1 MVVQAGTIIDEYLR
15 TMEEVGRA
23 LPRAEIRRAVDTLYE
38 CWRREGTVFCAG
50 NGGSASTAT
59 HLACDLAKATI
70 VPGRKRL
77 KAVALADNIPLNS
90 AWTNDSGFAS
100 VFAEQLEPWL
110 SQRDVLVALSVHGGS
125 GEGEAGPWSQNLPG
139 AVALARQRG
148 AQVIGL
154 SGFGGGA
161 LARGADVCI
170 VVPIESEPF
179 GTPLVE
185 SWHVAIHHLFCEA
198 LRKRIEEAG
207 EQGG

>member
-1 MVVQAGTIIDEYLR
+1 MVIQAGTVIDEYLQA
-15 TMEEVGRA
+15 MEEVGRG
-23 LPRAEIRRAVDTLYE
+23 LPRAEIRRAVDILYV
-38 CWRREGTVFCAG
+38 CWRRGGVVFAAG

-70 VPGRKRL
+70 VPGRQRL
-77 KAVALADNIPLNS
+77 KTVSLADNIPLNS

-110 SQRDVLVALSVHGGS
+110 TEKDVLVALSVHGGS
-125 GEGEAGPWSQNLPG
+125 EEGDADPWSQNLPR

-148 AQVIGL
+148 GRVIGL

-161 LARGADVCI
+161 LARSADVCI
-170 VVPIESEPF
+170 VVPIDTEPL

-185 SWHVAIHHLFCEA
+185 SWHVAVHHLLCVA
-198 LRKRIEEAG
+198 LRERIEEAG
-207 EQGG
+207 

>member
-1 MVVQAGTIIDEYLR
+1 MVIQAGTVIDEYLQA
-15 TMEEVGRA
+15 MEEVGRG
-23 LPRAEIRRAVDTLYE
+23 LSRAEIRRAVDILYV
-38 CWRREGTVFCAG
+38 CWRRGGVVFAAG

-70 VPGRKRL
+70 VPGRQRL
-77 KAVALADNIPLNS
+77 KTVSLADNIPLNS

-110 SQRDVLVALSVHGGS
+110 TEKDVLVALSVHGGS
-125 GEGEAGPWSQNLPG
+125 EEGDAGPWSQNLPR

-148 AQVIGL
+148 ARVIGL

-161 LARGADVCI
+161 LARSADVCI
-170 VVPIESEPF
+170 VVPIDTEPL

-185 SWHVAIHHLFCEA
+185 SWHVAVHHLLCVA
-198 LRKRIEEAG
+198 LRERIEEAG
-207 EQGG
+207 

>member
-1 MVVQAGTIIDEYLR
+1 MVIQAGTVIDEYLR
-15 TMEEVGRA
+15 AMEGVGRA
-23 LPRAEIRRAVDTLYE
+23 LPRAEIRRAVDVLYD
-38 CWRREGTVFCAG
+38 CWRSGGVVFAAG

-70 VPGRKRL
+70 VPGRRRL
-77 KAVALADNIPLNS
+77 KTVSLVDNIPLNS

-110 SQRDVLVALSVHGGS
+110 TERDVLVALSVHGGS
-125 GEGEAGPWSQNLPG
+125 GEGDAGPWSQNLPR

-148 AQVIGL
+148 ARVIGL

-161 LARGADVCI
+161 LAHNADICI
-170 VVPIESEPF
+170 VVPIDSEPL

-185 SWHVAIHHLFCEA
+185 SWHVAIHHLLCTA
-198 LRKRIEEAG
+198 LRRRIEEEG
-207 EQGG
+207 E

>member
-1 MVVQAGTIIDEYLR
+1 MVIQAGTVIDEYLQA
-15 TMEEVGRA
+15 MEEVGRG
-23 LPRAEIRRAVDTLYE
+23 LPRAEIRRAVDVLYV
-38 CWRREGTVFCAG
+38 CWRRGGVVFAAG

-70 VPGRKRL
+70 VPGRQRL
-77 KAVALADNIPLNS
+77 KTVSLADNIPLNS

-110 SQRDVLVALSVHGGS
+110 TEKDVLVALSVHGGS
-125 GEGEAGPWSQNLPG
+125 EEGDAGPWSQNLPR

-148 AQVIGL
+148 ARVIGL

-161 LARGADVCI
+161 LARSADLCI
-170 VVPIESEPF
+170 VVPIDTEPL

-185 SWHVAIHHLFCEA
+185 SWHVAVHHLLCVA
-198 LRKRIEEAG
+198 LRERIEEAG
-207 EQGG
+207 

>member
-1 MVVQAGTIIDEYLR
+1 MVIQAGTVIDEYLQA
-15 TMEEVGRA
+15 MEEVGRG
-23 LPRAEIRRAVDTLYE
+23 LPRAEIRRAVDVLYV
-38 CWRREGTVFCAG
+38 CWRRGGVVFAAG

-70 VPGRKRL
+70 VPGRQRL
-77 KAVALADNIPLNS
+77 KTVSLADNIPLNS

-110 SQRDVLVALSVHGGS
+110 TEKDVLVALSVHGGS
-125 GEGEAGPWSQNLPG
+125 EEGDAGPWSQNLPR

-148 AQVIGL
+148 ARVIGL

-161 LARGADVCI
+161 LARSADVCI
-170 VVPIESEPF
+170 VVPIDTEPL

-185 SWHVAIHHLFCEA
+185 SWHVAGHHLLCVA
-198 LRKRIEEAG
+198 LRERIEEAG
-207 EQGG
+207 

>member
-1 MVVQAGTIIDEYLR
+1 MVVRSGTIVDEYLR
-15 TMEEVGRA
+15 IMEEVGRG
-23 LPRAEIRRAVDTLYE
+23 LPRNEIERAIDILYD
-38 CWRREGTVFCAG
+38 CWSREGTVFAAG

-77 KAVALADNIPLNS
+77 KTMALGDNIPLNS

-110 SQRDVLVALSVHGGS
+110 TERDVLVALSVHGGS
-125 GEGEAGPWSQNLPG
+125 GEGDAGPWSQNLPR
-139 AVALARQRG
+139 AVALARQKG
-148 AQVIGL
+148 ARVIGL

-161 LARGADVCI
+161 LAGSADVCI
-170 VVPIESEPF
+170 VVPIESEPL

-185 SWHVAIHHLFCEA
+185 SWHVALHHLFCA
-198 LRKRIEEAG
+198 VLRERIRDATE
-207 EQGG
+207 

>member
-1 MVVQAGTIIDEYLR
+1 MVIQAGTVIDEYLQA
-15 TMEEVGRA
+15 MEEVGRG
-23 LPRAEIRRAVDTLYE
+23 LSRAEIRRAVDILYV
-38 CWRREGTVFCAG
+38 CWRRGGVVFAAG

-70 VPGRKRL
+70 VPGRQRL
-77 KAVALADNIPLNS
+77 KTVSLADNIPLNS

-110 SQRDVLVALSVHGGS
+110 TEKDVLVALSVHGGS
-125 GEGEAGPWSQNLPG
+125 EEGDAGPWSQNLPR

-161 LARGADVCI
+161 LARSADVCI
-170 VVPIESEPF
+170 VVPIDTEPL

-185 SWHVAIHHLFCEA
+185 SWHVAVHHLLCVA
-198 LRKRIEEAG
+198 LRERIEEAG
-207 EQGG
+207 

>member
-1 MVVQAGTIIDEYLR
+1 MVIQAGTVIDEYLQA
-15 TMEEVGRA
+15 MEEVGRG
-23 LPRAEIRRAVDTLYE
+23 LPRAEIRRAVDILYV
-38 CWRREGTVFCAG
+38 CWRRGGVVFAAG

-70 VPGRKRL
+70 VPGRRRL
-77 KAVALADNIPLNS
+77 KTVSLADNIPLNS

-110 SQRDVLVALSVHGGS
+110 TEKDVLVALSVHGGS
-125 GEGEAGPWSQNLPG
+125 EEGDAGPWSQNLPR

-148 AQVIGL
+148 ARVIGL

-161 LARGADVCI
+161 LARSADVCI
-170 VVPIESEPF
+170 VVPIDTEPL

-185 SWHVAIHHLFCEA
+185 SWHVAVHHLLCVA
-198 LRKRIEEAG
+198 LRERIEEAG
-207 EQGG
+207 

>member
-1 MVVQAGTIIDEYLR
+1 MVIQTGTVIDEYLQA
-15 TMEEVGRA
+15 MEEVGRG
-23 LPRAEIRRAVDTLYE
+23 LPRAEIRWAVDVLYD
-38 CWRREGTVFCAG
+38 CWRSGGVVFAAG

-70 VPGRKRL
+70 VPGRQRL
-77 KAVALADNIPLNS
+77 KTVSLADNIPLNS

-110 SQRDVLVALSVHGGS
+110 TEKDVLVALSVHGGS
-125 GEGEAGPWSQNLPG
+125 EEGDAGPWSQNLPR

-148 AQVIGL
+148 ARVIGL

-161 LARGADVCI
+161 LARSADVCI
-170 VVPIESEPF
+170 VVPIDTEPL

-185 SWHVAIHHLFCEA
+185 SWHVVVHHLLCVA
-198 LRKRIEEAG
+198 LRERIEEAG
-207 EQGG
+207 

>member
-1 MVVQAGTIIDEYLR
+1 MVIQAGTVIDEYLQ
-15 TMEEVGRA
+15 TMEEVGRG
-23 LPRAEIRRAVDTLYE
+23 LPRAEIRRAVDILYV
-38 CWRREGTVFCAG
+38 CWRRGGVVFAAG

-70 VPGRKRL
+70 VPGRQRL
-77 KAVALADNIPLNS
+77 KTVSLADNIPLNS

-110 SQRDVLVALSVHGGS
+110 TEKDVLVALSVHGGS
-125 GEGEAGPWSQNLPG
+125 EEGDAGPWSQNLPR

-148 AQVIGL
+148 ARVIGL

-161 LARGADVCI
+161 LARSADVCI
-170 VVPIESEPF
+170 VVPIDTEPL

-185 SWHVAIHHLFCEA
+185 SWHVVVHHLLCVA
-198 LRKRIEEAG
+198 LRERIEEAG
-207 EQGG
+207 